1 MKIKIV
7 CEDQDENSEV
17 EEVEE
22 WIREG
27 SFYSEIDIEI
37 KRV

>member
-1 MKIKIV
+1 MKIRIV
-7 CEDQDENSEV
+7 CEDQDENNEV
-17 EEVEE
+17 DEVAE